1 MSGCGEDTWSRAQGD
16 PVERIFREE
25 ILERWD
31 LYRNRASE
39 ICLKA
44 CLSIRLNTNLC
55 MCIIKISKAEERAV
69 AWKL

>member
-1 MSGCGEDTWSRAQGD
+1 MSGCEEDTRSRAQGD
-16 PVERIFREE
+16 PVERIFRKE

-44 CLSIRLNTNLC
+44 RLSIRLNTNLC
-55 MCIIKISKAEERAV
+55 MCMMKISKAEERAD